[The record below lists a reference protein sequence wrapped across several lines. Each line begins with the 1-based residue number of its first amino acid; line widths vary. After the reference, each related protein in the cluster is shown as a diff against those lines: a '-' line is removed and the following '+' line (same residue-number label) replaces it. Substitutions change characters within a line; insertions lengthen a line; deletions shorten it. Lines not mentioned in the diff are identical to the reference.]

1 MQGAMAS
8 FTKAQRMSLAKRGHA
23 LPDGSFPITD
33 AEDLRNAI
41 RDVGRASDP
50 ARAKQH
56 IIRQARRLQM
66 KSALPLSW
74 M

>member
-1 MQGAMAS
+1 MAKYS
-8 FTKAQRMSLAKRGHA
+8 QSERMALAKRGQA
-23 LPDGSFPITD
+23 MPGGQFPITD
-33 AEDLRNAI
+33 AEDLQNAI